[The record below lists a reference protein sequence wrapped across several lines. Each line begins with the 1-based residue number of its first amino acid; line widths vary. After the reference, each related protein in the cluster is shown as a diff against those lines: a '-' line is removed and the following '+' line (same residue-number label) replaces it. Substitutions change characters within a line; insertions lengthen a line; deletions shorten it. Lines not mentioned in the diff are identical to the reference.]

1 MILKEIRIN
10 KYKSLCSGQN
20 IELSKGI
27 TTLLGRNGSG
37 KTNILEALNLFFNL
51 PTAAVVKGFL
61 EPEYRAKIEIDYND
75 AKDYGLENDFNNQS
89 KIIEIH
95 FASLNFEDK
104 KIVSSIISV
113 SLNRIKNRI
122 KVFCDNIVGT
132 VLQCVE
138 ILKECGFKEGVKKC
152 NCFSDNVVKFKDGI
166 LSFIKGSLHND
177 TFKISVQN
185 KTEIKFSPDDIKL
198 LLEKSTSSQ
207 INEHQRT
214 DYQKK
219 LDEFHGYICEEFF
232 KLSDSFNMLNNI
244 SDIKNDKSLVSKILK
259 SINKNCYYLDN
270 ESGLIFG
277 SHLTNHSYYDSNY
290 GYSIE
295 TAFIN
300 YLITNK
306 IIKDK
311 AEIKNIKDNEFLKKE
326 FQKFINSS
334 MPRFDSKMF
343 KGIEVELE
351 NGAFQLYILENNGS
365 RVNFNSTS
373 LGRRWYFT
381 YIFIKNCLKKGD
393 IFLIDEPAS
402 FLHPQAQSEILESLE
417 ELANKGITVII
428 STHSPYMI
436 SDQSNFIHVSMT
448 EEGTVVKKQDLDNT
462 AHIKAD
468 MGLIPYNDLLLNLTR
483 QIILVEGYK
492 DVSCLH
498 TFMKLFQIDES
509 NYYVFHTSGAHQ
521 MPYLKRFFDE
531 NYINYKILLDA
542 DTLEWKKNADGLS
555 EEERLN
561 RNRVVDFISAHR
573 NDKNIIYVGENKKP
587 RCMEGL
593 FSEHDREKYFS
604 LSNGRLRKVSPE
616 KLENAKSLKDFDN
629 ETVLEFEK
637 LFVKLD
643 IL

>member
-89 KIIEIH
+89 KIIEIY
-95 FASLNFEDK
+95 FSSLNFDDK
-104 KIVSSIISV
+104 KIISSLISV

-122 KVFCDNIVGT
+122 KVFCENITGT
-132 VLQCVE
+132 VMQCSE
-138 ILKECGFKEGVKKC
+138 IFKECGFKEGVKKC
-152 NCFSDNVVKFKDGI
+152 NSFSDNVTKFKDDI
-166 LSFIKGSLHND
+166 LSFIKASLHND
-177 TFKISVQN
+177 TFKISVRN
-185 KTEIKFSPDDIKL
+185 KTEISFSPSDIKL
-198 LLEKSTSSQ
+198 RLEKSTSSQ

-219 LDEFHGYICEEFF
+219 LDELYGYIGEEYL
-232 KLSDSFNMLNNI
+232 KLSDAFTMLNNI
-244 SDIKNDKSLVSKILK
+244 SDIENNKSFVFKIIK

-277 SHLTNHSYYDSNY
+277 SHLANHSYYDSNY

-300 YLITNK
+300 YLIANK
-306 IIKDK
+306 IIKEK

-334 MPRFDSKMF
+334 MPRFDNKMF

-365 RVNFNSTS
+365 RVNFNS
-373 LGRRWYFT
+373 
-381 YIFIKNCLKKGD
+381 NCLKKGD

-417 ELANKGITVII
+417 ELARKGITVII

-436 SDQSNFIHVSMT
+436 SDESNFIHVSMT

-462 AHIKAD
+462 AQIKAD

-498 TFMKLFQIDES
+498 TFMKLFQVDES

-593 FSEHDREKYFS
+593 FSERDREKYFS
-604 LSNGRLRKVSPE
+604 SSNGRLRKVSPE